1 MPIPYA
7 SARAGQ
13 SARAE
18 ITKMLAAF
26 GCESVGFM
34 DNYEDSS
41 VLLAFKHR
49 GRPVQLRASAAGW
62 ASLWLKK
69 NPWNR
74 RRGKS
79 QQHYEREALTQGLL
93 AVNSILRDWVKGQV
107 TAVECGVMSFD
118 AAFMP
123 FMVTDNG
130 KTVMERIR
138 SLKVLPPPSG
148 ETDAE
153 TPR

>member
-1 MPIPYA
+1 MQIPYA
-7 SARAGQ
+7 NARSGQ
-13 SARAE
+13 NARAE

-34 DNYEDSS
+34 DNYEDRS

-62 ASLWLKK
+62 ASLWLKA
-69 NPWNR
+69 NPWSR
-74 RRGKS
+74 RRG
-79 QQHYEREALTQGLL
+79 QPQAEYEHGALQQGLL
-93 AVNSILRDWVKGQV
+93 AVNSILRDWVKGQI

-123 FMVTDNG
+123 FMVTDSG
-130 KTVMERIR
+130 ETVIERIR
-138 SLKVLPPPSG
+138 SLKLLPAPKG
-148 ETDAE
+148 EADAAG
-153 TPR
+153 